1 MAKIILY
8 IAVSLNGK
16 IARADGAVDWLETIN
31 NPENSDYGYS
41 SFINSIGTTVQG
53 NNTYKQVLSWDIPFP
68 YPNTKN
74 YVITSDTTK
83 GSDENVT
90 FLHTN
95 IEEELIRLK
104 AQSEKD
110 IWLIGGAGVN
120 ALLLDLRLLDEMMI
134 FHIPVIIQNGINLF
148 NDTKKDIDA
157 ELIHSEVYYNGV
169 SLLHYKLKY

>member
-1 MAKIILY
+1 MSKIILY

-16 IARADGAVDWLETIN
+16 IARSNGGVDWLDKIN
-31 NPENSDYGYS
+31 NPEKSDYGYS
-41 SFINSIGTTVQG
+41 SFINSIGTTIQG

-74 YVITSDTTK
+74 YVITSDTSK
-83 GSDENVT
+83 DSDDNVT

-95 IEEELIRLK
+95 IEEKLIKLK
-104 AQSEKD
+104 EYSDKD

-120 ALLLDLRLLDEMMI
+120 SLLIDLELLDEMMI
-134 FHIPVIIQNGINLF
+134 FHIPIIIPNGINLF
-148 NDTKKDIDA
+148 NETKKDVDA